1 MKLPIAVKVSAT
13 PCMSVVC
20 LLYVSEE
27 TYMTLLGSG
36 CEHPRP
42 HKKKEAEPGGP
53 TSPTDTAQLTFLSG
67 CHDPKFLFFV
77 LVVAVGYLAPRILR
91 SITLV
96 PRPTSFQK
104 L

>member
-42 HKKKEAEPGGP
+42 QKKEADPEGP
-53 TSPTDTAQLTFLSG
+53 TSPTDTAHPSIVG
-67 CHDPKFLFFV
+67 CIH
-77 LVVAVGYLAPRILR
+77 
-91 SITLV
+91 LV

>member
-42 HKKKEAEPGGP
+42 QKKEADPEGP